1 MKLILMPGRFIYL
14 MVFTSFILFSCKES
28 APENSNQEKTVMTD
42 DNEIKLP
49 SPVQQGTLSLEEIIS
64 KRRSERTFRGNPL
77 NINEVGQ
84 LLWSAQGITL
94 QPRGFR
100 AVPSAGATFPLE
112 IYVVAGRV
120 NRLQPGLYKYNPHNH
135 SLVKQKEGD
144 LRENLSDAALSQHMI
159 KNAPA
164 SFIISADYERT
175 ARRYGERATRYV
187 HMEVGHAGQNL
198 NLQAISLGF
207 GAVMVGA
214 FQDEDVKKILDLPE
228 NEQPLYIIPIGK
240 PQ

>member
-1 MKLILMPGRFIYL
+1 MKLILLPPRLIYPAAII
-14 MVFTSFILFSCKES
+14 SFYLFSCRES
-28 APENSNQEKTVMTD
+28 VPEQKNEEKPVMAE
-42 DNEIKLP
+42 NEIKLP
-49 SPVQQGTLSLEEIIS
+49 PPVEKGTLSLEEIIVT
-64 KRRSERTFRGNPL
+64 RRSERTFRGNPL
-77 NINEVGQ
+77 DLNEVGQ

-94 QPRGFR
+94 QSRGYR

-120 NRLQPGLYKYNPHNH
+120 NRLQPGLYKYNPQKH
-135 SLVKQKEGD
+135 SLVKMKEGD
-144 LRENLSDAALSQHMI
+144 LRQSLSDAALSQHMI

-175 ARRYGERATRYV
+175 SRRYGERATRYV

-198 NLQAISLGF
+198 NLQAISLGY

-228 NEQPLYIIPIGK
+228 NEEPLYIIPVGK